1 MDVKCP
7 ICDEVNH
14 IDYNSPLAKRLR
26 NRRKHLYLCPTCDER
41 IGKNTKIRHATG
53 KFHLYEEKKE
63 VDPYIQ

>member
-7 ICDEVNH
+7 ICDEVSQ
-14 IDYNSPLAKRLR
+14 IDDDSPLAKCLR

-41 IGKNTKIRHATG
+41 IGKKTRKRQATG